1 MAKKEECT
9 LCKKFKQGAYGSKCS
24 YLGKQPVFDGT
35 ECSHFNNF
43 SGPKETNKT
52 QFIHSATAST
62 SNLKNNTQTCNFFD
76 IPLWSYGWSI
86 LLVIYAVFKL
96 FWRSRIND
104 LFPLILSIVLSIAC
118 IAASI
123 AILYAFWKFKSTTSN
138 HKNLFPLIPS
148 TNTSAVNLLF
158 WTQFGMIASG
168 IVSLALYFSDYEW
181 PLLEIVGQCCFFLVI
196 VSSSIL
202 GFRFNKFENDN
213 FHSNDKFGSWLIGYG
228 AASLLLFVW
237 DLLMG
242 NDTDSSSFAYI
253 LYLILSMS
261 IDAMYAYN
269 IIKYSKGTL
278 PRLLAKYDEMHPS
291 LTININQRHT
301 DYSTSRQNPPV
312 STEDTKVCPF
322 CGEQIKAG
330 ARKCRY
336 CGEWFDK

>member
-1 MAKKEECT
+1 MAKEEECT

-52 QFIHSATAST
+52 QYIHSATAST

-86 LLVIYAVFKL
+86 LLVIVAVFKIFL
-96 FWRSRIND
+96 RNRTND
-104 LFPLILSIVLSIAC
+104 LLPLILSMALFVAC
-118 IAASI
+118 FAASI

-242 NDTDSSSFAYI
+242 NDTDSSSFADI

-261 IDAMYAYN
+261 IDAIYAYN

-278 PRLLAKYDEMHPS
+278 PRLLAKYDEMHPG
-291 LTININQRHT
+291 LNINNNPRHIE
-301 DYSTSRQNPPV
+301 YSAPRQTPLA
-312 STEDTKVCPF
+312 SIEDTKVCPY